1 MYDWLWCLKIGI
13 LMGRDNFLFS
23 PGEKNKGFKDRSRIC
38 NDLFQ
43 LNHKKKNPIKIWA
56 TYLKRYFTK

>member
-23 PGEKNKGFKDRSRIC
+23 PGEKNKGFKD
-38 NDLFQ
+38 Q
-43 LNHKKKNPIKIWA
+43 G
-56 TYLKRYFTK
+56 